1 MGNTR
6 ILTQDFD
13 YFSPNSLTA
22 VFELFKKFGRD
33 AVVIAGGTDVVP
45 QLKYEVISPTALINL
60 KNIPELN
67 YIKEENGLNIGA
79 TARLR
84 DVEKFCAKSKDYV
97 CLHDALSS
105 IGKIQV
111 MNMGTLAGNLCTASP
126 AADSAPALLV
136 MDGQVKLSSSKGD
149 RLIDLKDFFQGPRK
163 TVKVFDELMTEVRIP
178 PVREGVGSAFIKVAR
193 VGSDISKI
201 TCAVSVERKNDS
213 CVSCKVAMGAVAST
227 PIRIFEAES
236 MLENKKVTE
245 ALLDEAGE
253 LIALQI
259 QPMTDVRSTETYR
272 RQIAKILFKDTFQKA
287 WKRTGGEK

>member
-22 VFELFKKFGRD
+22 VFELFEKFGRD

-45 QLKYEVISPTALINL
+45 QLKYKVISPAVLINI
-60 KNIPELN
+60 KKIPELN

-79 TARLR
+79 ITRLR
-84 DVEKFCAKSKDYV
+84 DVEEFCAKSKDYV

-111 MNMGTLAGNLCTASP
+111 MNMGTVAGNLCTASP
-126 AADSAPALLV
+126 AADSAPVLLV

-149 RLIDLKDFFQGPRK
+149 RVVDLKDFFQGPRK
-163 TVKVFDELMTEVRIP
+163 TVKVFDELMTEIRIP

-236 MLENKKVTE
+236 MLENKNVTE
-245 ALLDEAGE
+245 TLLDEAGE
-253 LIALQI
+253 LIAMQI
-259 QPMTDVRSTETYR
+259 QPMSDIRSTETYR

-287 WKRTGGEK
+287 WKRAGGEK

>member
-1 MGNTR
+1 MSNTR
-6 ILTQDFD
+6 ILTHDFD
-13 YFSPNSLTA
+13 YFSPDSLTA
-22 VFELFKKFGRD
+22 VLELFEKFGRD
-33 AVVIAGGTDVVP
+33 AVIIAGGTDVVP
-45 QLKYEVISPTALINL
+45 QLKYNVISPAALINI
-60 KNIPELN
+60 KKIPELN

-79 TARLR
+79 TTRLR
-84 DVEKFCAKSKDYV
+84 DVEQFCAKSKDYV

-149 RLIDLKDFFQGPRK
+149 RVIDLKEYFQGPRK
-163 TVKVFDELMTEVRIP
+163 TVKVFDELMTEIRIP
-178 PVREGVGSAFIKVAR
+178 PIREGVGSAFIKIAR

-227 PIRIFEAES
+227 PIRIFEAEN

-287 WKRTGGEK
+287 WQRTGGEK

>member
-1 MGNTR
+1 
-6 ILTQDFD
+6 
-13 YFSPNSLTA
+13 
-22 VFELFKKFGRD
+22 
-33 AVVIAGGTDVVP
+33 VVP
-45 QLKYEVISPTALINL
+45 QLKYEVISPVALINI
-60 KNIPELN
+60 KKIPELN

-84 DVEKFCAKSKDYV
+84 DVEQFCAKSKDYV
-97 CLHDALSS
+97 CLYDALSS

-136 MDGQVKLSSSKGD
+136 MGGQVKLSSSKGD
-149 RLIDLKDFFQGPRK
+149 RVIDLKDFFQGPRK

-245 ALLDEAGE
+245 ALLDEAGQ
-253 LIALQI
+253 LIASQI